1 MSTILCLA
9 TSSPLRRSFDYLP
22 SLDFNAEDLAKLQPG
37 MRLRVPFGS
46 REVIGIFLGCV
57 AKTSIDPAKL
67 KRVIKVIDNAPL
79 LPESIF
85 KLCVWA
91 SDYYHHALG
100 DVLFSALP
108 KLLRKGAEANIAAN
122 LPRRKK
128 KNDENTNLDTNID
141 ENIEPEPIWEL
152 NAAQQDA
159 ITSIIAHQNLE
170 KVFLL
175 DGVTGSGKTEV
186 YLRAIA
192 AVLQAGK
199 QALILIPEI
208 SLTPQTL
215 ARFQRRFAKRKIV
228 VFHSRLNDRE
238 RLLAWLL
245 AREGGA
251 DIVIG
256 TRSALFT
263 PLAHPGIII
272 LDEEHDLSFKQQSGL
287 RYSARDLAVVRSK
300 LEKTP
305 LVLGSATPSLES
317 LANVERG
324 RYVHLSL
331 PNRVG
336 NALPPQFKIIDMC
349 KKRLKSGLSPEVI
362 LAIEQ
367 HLAKAGQVL
376 IFVNR
381 RGYAPSLLCHQC
393 GWVASC
399 EQCDVRLTLH
409 QKEQYLRCHHCDTKT
424 QVPKSCP
431 KCSCQE
437 LMPCGYGTER
447 LETGVQ
453 KLFPNVIV
461 ARIDS
466 DTTRKKGSLQEALAN
481 VHSGDSRILIGTQIL
496 TKGHHFPDVTL
507 VVILNAD
514 GGLFS
519 ADFRAS
525 EYLAQLITQVAGRAG
540 RETKPGM
547 VYIQTHHPD
556 HPLLFNLLRDGYGG
570 FAKIALEERCQAAFP
585 PYAHLAL
592 LRAEGKNR
600 DEVYK
605 FLEML
610 RDYGIRFIDKDKTVE
625 LLGPVAAVVE
635 RKAANYCA
643 QLLLQSS
650 ERQGLH
656 RLIHVLIAYAEKLPA
671 AKRVKWVLE
680 VDPME
685 VV

>member
-1 MSTILCLA
+1 MSTILRLA
-9 TSSPLRRSFDYLP
+9 INSPLRRSFDYLP
-22 SLDFNAEDLAKLQPG
+22 PLNFSAEDLVKLQPG

-46 REVIGIFLGCV
+46 REVIGIFLECV

-108 KLLRKGAEANIAAN
+108 KLLREGAEADIVAN
-122 LPRRKK
+122 LSRRKK
-128 KNDENTNLDTNID
+128 KNADNVILDTSVD
-141 ENIEPEPIWEL
+141 QNIEPEPIWEL
-152 NAAQQDA
+152 NAGQENAV
-159 ITSIIAHQNLE
+159 TTIIANQNLE

-192 AVLQAGK
+192 AVLQSGK
-199 QALILIPEI
+199 QALVLIPEI

-215 ARFQRRFAKRKIV
+215 ARFQSRFAQQKIV

-245 AREGGA
+245 ARDGGA

-263 PLAHPGIII
+263 PLARPGIIV

-300 LEKTP
+300 LEKIP

-317 LANVERG
+317 LANVERE

-336 NALPPQFKIIDMC
+336 NALPPQFKLIDMR

-424 QVPKSCP
+424 SVPRSCP
-431 KCSCQE
+431 KCGCQE

-453 KLFPNVIV
+453 KLFPHVAV

-466 DTTRKKGSLQEALAN
+466 DTTRKKGSLQKALDN

-556 HPLLFNLLRDGYGG
+556 HPLLFNLLSDGYGG
-570 FAKIALEERCQAAFP
+570 FAQIALEERRQATFP

-592 LRAEGKNR
+592 LRVEGKNR

-605 FLEML
+605 FLEIL
-610 RDYGIRFIDKDKTVE
+610 RDYGIRFGDKTVK

-643 QLLLQSS
+643 QLLLQSN
-650 ERQGLH
+650 ERQRLH
-656 RLIHVLIAYAEKLPA
+656 HLINILIAYAEKLPA
-671 AKRVKWVLE
+671 VKRVKWVLE
-680 VDPME
+680 VDPVE